1 MRLKVSNVC
10 QLLDK
15 SKFPAT
21 QTKQGVTYTND
32 GNGIIT
38 LNGTNTAS
46 YLCVFVLNEMDG
58 KPGHKYMQLG
68 ATDDGFWN
76 RYGLELKW
84 VDGDGVGH
92 GFTMT
97 NGIMSIPSDAIV
109 RNIYVSALV
118 YQGYTV
124 SNKTFK
130 PQLFDLT
137 EMYGAG
143 NEPTTIAQFRQDF
156 PNEMYEYSP
165 VCWKRFSR
173 LKYVTETKNLF
184 KLNDFS
190 NSWLTIKNNTIRIKK
205 TSDLQSYSDAIFSPL
220 QTDLKSDKYYRIS
233 AKVIGEFTGR
243 LYKFFGN
250 SLWGNAIN
258 NNRWQSDFTLAT
270 VEDKYGLEINQNST
284 TTVGCTLISDEV
296 FIYDI
301 MLEESDAAFVGQAEY
316 VPSGYLPLNRGK
328 YIANKEPV
336 QLLDKSKYYR
346 SSTVEGVTFTNNGD
360 GTWTVVG
367 TAPDVP
373 ANKEYVRAPV
383 IVWNLEFSK
392 KHFIPGHKIVV
403 AGGVSTDSAGKRAI
417 VQWVWGWTGG
427 YDAANSWERT
437 VHTIRQYSEDKLL
450 DWSNYIELRVYAGA
464 TVNFTFKPQFF
475 DLTAMY
481 GAGNEPTTVEQFRA
495 DFPNELYDYNPYNAI
510 TFR

>member
-21 QTKQGVTYTND
+21 HTQLGCTFTNNGD
-32 GNGIIT
+32 GSFTI
-38 LNGTNTAS
+38 NGTVQNGGSWSNPLQQITQNL
-46 YLCVFVLNEMDG
+46 Y
-58 KPGHKYMQLG
+58 GHKIL
-68 ATDDGFWN
+68 
-76 RYGLELKW
+76 LL
-84 VDGDGVGH
+84 
-92 GFTMT
+92 T
-97 NGIMSIPSDAIV
+97 NSTSDIV
-109 RNIYVSALV
+109 RGEMKFTLQNDSSRWGTYNSI
-118 YQGYTV
+118 YTV
-124 SNKTFK
+124 EYDDYKYIAIRIYMDDVDAGKTIDNATVKF
-130 PQLFDLT
+130 QLFDLT

-143 NEPTTIAQFRQDF
+143 HEPTTVAQFRQDF

-165 VCWKRFSR
+165 VCWKKFRR
-173 LKYVTETKNLF
+173 LKYVTETKNLL

-205 TSDLQSYSDAIFSPL
+205 TSDLQSFSDAIFSPL

-258 NNRWQSDFTLAT
+258 NNRWQNPFTLAT
-270 VEDKYGLEINQNST
+270 VEDKYGLTIHQNSG

-336 QLLDKSKYYR
+336 QLLDKSKYPATQ
-346 SSTVEGVTFTNNGD
+346 TVHGITWTNNGD
-360 GTWTVVG
+360 GTITANGNVTSGIPYSAYEIYIPQFREVKNNHKYALFSGINNINVAYVECIVLLVKNDSYFYQDCVETNRAG
-367 TAPDVP
+367 TFGFTIPQG
-373 ANKEYVRAPV
+373 EY
-383 IVWNLEFSK
+383 S
-392 KHFIPGHKIVV
+392 
-403 AGGVSTDSAGKRAI
+403 VSQR
-417 VQWVWGWTGG
+417 V
-427 YDAANSWERT
+427 
-437 VHTIRQYSEDKLL
+437 
-450 DWSNYIELRVYAGA
+450 ELRVRPGYTANNL
-464 TVNFTFKPQFF
+464 VFKPQLF
-475 DLTAMY
+475 DLTEMY
-481 GAGNEPTTVEQFRA
+481 GAGNEPTTVAQFKA